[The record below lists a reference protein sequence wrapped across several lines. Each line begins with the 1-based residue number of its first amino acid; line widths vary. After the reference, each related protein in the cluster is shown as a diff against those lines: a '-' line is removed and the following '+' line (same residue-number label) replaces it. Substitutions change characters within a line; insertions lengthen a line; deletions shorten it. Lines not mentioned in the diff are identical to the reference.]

1 MSTRLWP
8 ALLLLASAL
17 PLPAR
22 GQNPPKAQAT
32 PEARQTWH
40 LRLRFTD
47 YSRGLDEAPAYGDP
61 IVRVPEWK
69 SGRMWVVSLR
79 PPRDRDSHDVR
90 ARTPDGQWLRYPS
103 WALHI
108 ETRDYH
114 RFGVAKGA
122 GLGLLAGAALGAV
135 LMLAMGPASETS
147 DEPGD
152 YYPELTILPGA
163 GLGLFA
169 GAGFGALKK
178 VDHWYSV
185 PLRSIEPSGTWTGAP
200 DDSTRR
206 RPDQS

>member
-8 ALLLLASAL
+8 ALLLLASTL

-22 GQNPPKAQAT
+22 GQDPPGPPTT

-47 YSRGLDEAPAYGDP
+47 YSRGPGEAPAYGDP

-79 PPRDRDSHDVR
+79 PPRDEDSHDVR

-108 ETRDYH
+108 EMRDRH
-114 RFGVAKGA
+114 RFGAAKGA
-122 GLGLLAGAALGAV
+122 GLGLVAGAALGTLV
-135 LMLAMGPASETS
+135 MFAMGPASETS

-152 YYPELTILPGA
+152 YYPEFTILPGA
-163 GLGLFA
+163 GLGLLA
-169 GAGFGALKK
+169 GTAFGALKM
-178 VDHWYSV
+178 VNGWNNV
-185 PLRSIEPSGTWTGAP
+185 PLRSIEPSGRWTGAP

-206 RPDQS
+206 RQDQP